1 MIAQSHSLGGSLQS
15 RYSQG
20 PQVAKPVQSHHH
32 GGRWPIHWRALSPNE
47 SVAVWPPRALP
58 RHGCFFAPQ
67 QVFKMGSQDRFCQSF
82 SSSCHGWT
90 CPFSF
95 FHSPLSLNNPQAIS
109 QSLHSSF
116 FLNLCLWNGTGE
128 GMGKAAQR
136 KSFFFGKL
144 PSSPYCSESGHLW
157 YVCNAEENIWI

>member
-1 MIAQSHSLGGSLQS
+1 MFNNILVCGTIFSLCLICSSCDKSEVTSLNRLIRWAFIPVIAQSHSLGGSLQS

-32 GGRWPIHWRALSPNE
+32 GGRWPIHWRASSPTE

-58 RHGCFFAPQ
+58 RHRCFFAPQ
-67 QVFKMGSQDRFCQSF
+67 QVFNGKSGQVLPIL

-95 FHSPLSLNNPQAIS
+95 LHSPLSLNSPQAIS
-109 QSLHSSF
+109 QSLHSSSS
-116 FLNLCLWNGTGE
+116 
-128 GMGKAAQR
+128 
-136 KSFFFGKL
+136 SF
-144 PSSPYCSESGHLW
+144 
-157 YVCNAEENIWI
+157 

>member
-1 MIAQSHSLGGSLQS
+1 MFNNILVCGTIFSLCLICSSCDKSEVTSLNRLIRWAFIPVIAQSRSLGGSLQS

-32 GGRWPIHWRALSPNE
+32 GGRWPIHWRASSPTE

-58 RHGCFFAPQ
+58 RHRCFFAPK

-95 FHSPLSLNNPQAIS
+95 LHSPLSLNSPQAIS
-109 QSLHSSF
+109 QSLHSSS
-116 FLNLCLWNGTGE
+116 
-128 GMGKAAQR
+128 
-136 KSFFFGKL
+136 SFF
-144 PSSPYCSESGHLW
+144 
-157 YVCNAEENIWI
+157 